1 LVEKELERREV
12 MGLGLQITTTGFVVA
27 ICALLV
33 VTLLRKTD
41 PPDNFKV
48 VVVTVFILGAIAM
61 PVGVIVSIWT

>member
-1 LVEKELERREV
+1 

-41 PPDNFKV
+41 PPDSFKV
-48 VVVTVFILGAIAM
+48 IVVTSFALGAIAI
-61 PVGVIVSIWT
+61 PVGIIVAIWT

>member
-1 LVEKELERREV
+1 